1 MTIIDTDILELD
13 LSKCNKKLKIFPFD
27 PKLYIQRG
35 MIYFKLAQLNYSLK
49 DFNKAE
55 ELNPQLTPYLW
66 QRGLTYYYLGKY
78 AKAGRQFEL
87 DLSVNSQ
94 DMEET
99 LWLYLAIAKLENPH
113 TAQDCLLPVKY
124 DPRAFMRQIYQVFA
138 GKSNIST
145 LTNIN
150 QNAGLKEIFFSYL
163 YAGLYYFVRG
173 DNANANLYIKRAIEF
188 KINDYMWH
196 LACVHLYSTS
206 FQHKNI

>member
-1 MTIIDTDILELD
+1 MTIIDADLLELD

-35 MIYFKLAQLNYSLK
+35 MIYFKLARLNDSLK

-66 QRGLTYYYLGKY
+66 QRGLTYYYLERY

-94 DMEET
+94 DIEES
-99 LWLYLAIAKLENPH
+99 LWLYLAIAKLENPQ

-124 DPRAFMRQIYQVFA
+124 DSRAFMRHIYQVFA
-138 GKSNIST
+138 GKSSIST

-150 QNAGLKEIFFSYL
+150 QNAGLKEVFFSSL
-163 YAGLYYFVRG
+163 YAGLYFFVRG
-173 DNANANLYIKRAIEF
+173 DHLKANLYIKRAIES

-196 LACVHLYSTS
+196 LACVHLYLY
-206 FQHKNI
+206 QK

>member
-1 MTIIDTDILELD
+1 MLDLTIIDANTLELD

-27 PKLYIQRG
+27 PRLYIKRG
-35 MIYFKLAQLNYSLK
+35 MIFFKLARLNESLK

-94 DMEET
+94 DIEET
-99 LWLYLAIAKLENPH
+99 LWLYLAIAKLENPQN
-113 TAQDCLLPVKY
+113 AQECLLPVKY
-124 DPRAFMRQIYQVFA
+124 DTRGFMRQIYQVFA
-138 GKSNIST
+138 GKSDIST

-150 QNAGLKEIFFSYL
+150 TNSSLKEVFFYFL
-163 YAGLYYFVRG
+163 YAGLYYFAHG
-173 DNANANLYIKRAIEF
+173 DNTQANLYIQKAIEV
-188 KINDYMWH
+188 KIDDYMWY
-196 LACVHLYSTS
+196 LACVHL
-206 FQHKNI
+206 NIFK

>member
-1 MTIIDTDILELD
+1 MNIIDADRLELD
-13 LSKCNKKLKIFPFD
+13 LSKCNKRLKISPFD

-35 MIYFKLAQLNYSLK
+35 MIYFKLARLKDSLK

-99 LWLYLAIAKLENPH
+99 LWLYLAIAKLENPQ

-124 DPRAFMRQIYQVFA
+124 DSRAFMRQIYQVFA
-138 GKSNIST
+138 GKASIST

-150 QNAGLKEIFFSYL
+150 PHASVKEIFFSSL
-163 YAGLYYFVRG
+163 YAGLYYFVQG
-173 DNANANLYIKRAIEF
+173 DCTNANLYIKRAIDA

-196 LACVHLYSTS
+196 LACVHL
-206 FQHKNI
+206 HLMNN